1 MPPGGGDLQRIV
13 VGVDGSPEGEHAHAM
28 ASALARRC
36 GARILAVA
44 AEGAVAPPT
53 GARRIGGVPGVEL
66 PRFAESVAADLLVL
80 GRRPRNGIGPPLGSV
95 GDAVVRRSR
104 VACLLVPL
112 RIPALRRVLVALD
125 PGPRGPVVRDFAVR
139 FAAAAGVELASIS
152 VRRWREGELST
163 EILAEAVEVGADAIA
178 FGVHRGGPL
187 GGAEQMGVSHH
198 LVREAPTALLTI
210 PL

>member
-1 MPPGGGDLQRIV
+1 MPPGGGDLDRIV
-13 VGVDGSPEGEHAHAM
+13 VGVDGSREGEHAWAI

-36 GARILAVA
+36 GAQLLAVA
-44 AEGAVAPPT
+44 AEGAAAPPVS
-53 GARRIGGVPGVEL
+53 ARRIGGVPGVEL

-104 VACLLVPL
+104 VACLLVPS
-112 RIPALRRVLVALD
+112 RVPALRRVLVAVD
-125 PGPRGPVVRDFAVR
+125 PGPRGPVVRDFATR
-139 FAAAAGVELASIS
+139 FATAAGVELASIS

-163 EILAEAVEVGADAIA
+163 EILAEAAKLEADAIA
-178 FGVHRGGPL
+178 FGVHRGGAL
-187 GGAEQMGVSHH
+187 GGAEHRGVSHQ
-198 LVREAPTALLTI
+198 LVREAPTALLTV